1 MIKVIGSII
10 GFLAYLIQ
18 VLVKKPAIAI
28 KLYKLADKYDN
39 RNGLSLAAYGMLL
52 FTEEKYDAALEQ
64 FKKMKQIKKKSYLDR
79 IIAMNIALCYW
90 KLNSIDKAIE
100 ELEGLRSRYEYVNED
115 ILTSLSYFYMLK
127 GDYEEA
133 LNITNEALEDEPEH
147 APALDNMGQI
157 YYRQGELEKAE
168 EYFLKALEYKD
179 MVDSKYYLGV
189 IYEKQGNRD
198 LAEKYFKKAYDTKV
212 SRFSTVS
219 KEDLQEK
226 FREYSIIED

>member
-10 GFLAYLIQ
+10 GFLGYVIQ
-18 VLVKKPAIAI
+18 VLIKKSSIAI
-28 KLYKLADKYDN
+28 KLYELADKYDN
-39 RNGLSLAAYGMLL
+39 RNSLSLAAYGMLL
-52 FTEEKYDAALEQ
+52 FTEENFDAALEQ

-79 IIAMNIALCYW
+79 IVAMNIALCYW
-90 KLNSIDKAIE
+90 KLNSIDKAIK
-100 ELEGLRSRYEYVNED
+100 ELEDLRSRYEYVNED
-115 ILTSLSYFYMLK
+115 VLTSLSYFYMLK
-127 GDYEEA
+127 GDYEQA

-157 YYRQGELEKAE
+157 YYRQGQFEKAE

-179 MVDSKYYLGV
+179 MVDSKYFLGI

-198 LAEKYFKKAYDTKV
+198 LAEEYFRRAYDTKI

-219 KEDLQEK
+219 KEELQEK
-226 FREYSIIED
+226 FREYRIFED